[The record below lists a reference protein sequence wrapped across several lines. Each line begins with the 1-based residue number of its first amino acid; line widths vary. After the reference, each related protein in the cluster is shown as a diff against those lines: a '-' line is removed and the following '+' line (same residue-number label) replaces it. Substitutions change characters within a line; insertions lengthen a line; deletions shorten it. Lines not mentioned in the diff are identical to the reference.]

1 MNPIASNAESEA
13 TAEARAAPATA
24 PRRRHRSG
32 LMLLLMLI
40 ATFCWATNIIAGKE
54 ALRGFG
60 ALALAQMRVLGAS
73 LTYIVLFL
81 AWRRAD
87 YRETPCRLQQSLQTE
102 IGTPSGR
109 GSRVPIIPR
118 PRRDGAAESS
128 SGDRH
133 RVFRWRSAPRRP
145 SLPRSRHD
153 WVFLGWVALFGIT
166 LNQLFFIGGLARTSA
181 AHTALIVALGPVMV
195 LALSCMLRMEALTLI
210 KSVGILVSFCGVA
223 VLTLGKGGGG
233 NGAHWQ
239 GDLLAFA
246 GSGVFAYFT
255 ILMKKAA
262 VQSDTLTL
270 NTIVFTLGSALML
283 PFTARQLLA
292 VRWSAMPS
300 LAWWSLAY
308 MVILGSVLAYLLFAY
323 ALAELTPSR
332 VAAFNYLQPLIAISL
347 GVWMLGERIT
357 SGLIAGGA
365 LILVGLFL
373 TEHERDTSPNY
384 EE

>member
-1 MNPIASNAESEA
+1 MNPIASNAEVEA
-13 TAEARAAPATA
+13 AVEVRGVPATA

-32 LMLLLMLI
+32 LMLLLMFI

-60 ALALAQMRVLGAS
+60 ALALAQLRVLGAS
-73 LTYIVLFL
+73 VIYVVLFF
-81 AWRRAD
+81 AWPRAD
-87 YRETPCRLQQSLQTE
+87 YPE
-102 IGTPSGR
+102 TPSGR
-109 GSRVPIIPR
+109 GSRVPIIPKPR
-118 PRRDGAAESS
+118 ADYSKVFKRRSAPRRDGAAESS
-128 SGDRH
+128 SGDPH
-133 RVFRWRSAPRRP
+133 RAFEWRSATRR
-145 SLPRSRHD
+145 SALQRSWRD
-153 WVFLGWVALFGIT
+153 WAFLGWVALFGIT

-195 LALSCMLRMEALTLI
+195 LALSRMLRMEALTLL

-223 VLTLGKGGGG
+223 VLTTGKGGGG
-233 NGAHWQ
+233 NGAHWE

-262 VQSDTLTL
+262 VQSDALTL
-270 NTIVFTLGSALML
+270 NTIIFALGSVLML
-283 PFTARQLLA
+283 PFTARPLLA
-292 VRWSAMPS
+292 LRWSAMPP

-308 MVILGSVLAYLLFAY
+308 MVILGSVLAYLLFAF
-323 ALAELTPSR
+323 ALTELTPSR

-347 GVWMLGERIT
+347 GVWMLGEKIT

-365 LILVGLFL
+365 LILVGLYL
-373 TEHERDTSPNY
+373 TERERDRRPNH
-384 EE
+384 EK

>member
-1 MNPIASNAESEA
+1 MNPIASNAEVEA
-13 TAEARAAPATA
+13 AVEVRGAPAA
-24 PRRRHRSG
+24 ALRRRHRSG
-32 LMLLLMLI
+32 LMLLLMFI

-60 ALALAQMRVLGAS
+60 ALALAQLRVLGAS
-73 LTYIVLFL
+73 VIYVVLFF
-81 AWRRAD
+81 AWPRAD
-87 YRETPCRLQQSLQTE
+87 YPE
-102 IGTPSGR
+102 TPSGR
-109 GSRVPIIPR
+109 GSGVPIIPR

-133 RVFRWRSAPRRP
+133 RALKGRSAPRRA
-145 SLPRSRHD
+145 SLKRSWRD
-153 WVFLGWVALFGIT
+153 WVFLGWIALFGIT

-195 LALSCMLRMEALTLI
+195 LALSRMLRMEALTLL

-223 VLTLGKGGGG
+223 VLTTGKGGGS

-255 ILMKKAA
+255 ILVKKAA
-262 VQSDTLTL
+262 VQSDALTL
-270 NTIVFTLGSALML
+270 NTIVFLLGSVLML
-283 PFTARQLLA
+283 PFTARPLLA
-292 VRWSAMPS
+292 LRWSAMPP

-308 MVILGSVLAYLLFAY
+308 MVLLGSVLAYLLFTF
-323 ALAELTPSR
+323 ALTELTPSR

-347 GVWMLGERIT
+347 GVWMLGENIT

-365 LILVGLFL
+365 LILVGLYL
-373 TEHERDTSPNY
+373 TERERNRWPNHEK
-384 EE
+384 